1 MQSNKF
7 AIGIDLGTSYSCVGV
22 MKNGVVKII
31 DNQEGRKTTPSFVAF
46 TNNDILVGDFAKNQM
61 TINPENTAFE
71 AKRLIGRLFDDPTI
85 QNDIKHWPF
94 KVINE
99 NGKPKIEVEF
109 KKEKQCY
116 APENI
121 SAMVLKKMKTIA
133 EDFLGTTVTDA
144 VVTVPAYFANPA
156 RLATKNAC
164 VEAGLNLLGMI
175 NEPTAAALAYG
186 LEEKFQEKKNI
197 LIFDLGGGTFD
208 VTVLTVENSNFNVKS
223 TSGNCHL
230 GGEDFNNLLVTYV
243 VNEFKNKHKI
253 DLTTNK
259 RAVCRIRAKCEEAKR
274 FLSSTFDTT
283 IIIDS
288 IYKNIDL
295 EIVITRDCF
304 EKLCHDLF
312 NLTLESVKNALQDA
326 NLEKSE
332 IDNILLI
339 GGSTRIPKVQELLKD
354 FFNGKNLSKSI
365 NPDEAV
371 AYGAAIHAAFLRKQ
385 ANDTLIPML
394 QNLQLTDVTPFSIGT
409 DFGKDDKMDFVIKR
423 NSKIPSKSTQTYIT
437 VIDNQTT
444 MSFSVYEGENEKANK
459 NNLLGFFKI
468 DGIPPAPIGKEKV
481 DATFEIDN
489 NGILN
494 VTAVSKSTSKQNSI
508 TIALNWK

>member
-71 AKRLIGRLFDDPTI
+71 AKRLIGRLFDDPAI

-99 NGKPKIEVEF
+99 NGKPKIEVEL

-116 APENI
+116 APEDI
-121 SAMVLKKMKTIA
+121 SSMVLKKMKTIA

-164 VEAGLNLLGMI
+164 LKAGLNLLGMI

-197 LIFDLGGGTFD
+197 LVFDLGGGTFD
-208 VTVLTVENSNFNVKS
+208 VTVFTIENNNFNVKS

-230 GGEDFNNLLVTYV
+230 GGEDFNSLLVTYLI
-243 VNEFKNKHKI
+243 NEFENKHKI
-253 DLTTNK
+253 DLSTNK
-259 RAVCRIRAKCEEAKR
+259 RAVSRIRLQCEKAKR
-274 FLSSTFDTT
+274 YLSSTLDTT

-288 IYKNIDL
+288 IYKNCDL

-304 EKLCHDLF
+304 EKLCFDLF
-312 NLTLESVKNALQDA
+312 NSTLESVKSALHDA
-326 NLEKSE
+326 NLKKSE
-332 IDNILLI
+332 IDDILLV
-339 GGSTRIPKVQELLKD
+339 GGSTRIPKVQELLRN
-354 FFNGKNLSKSI
+354 FFNGKNLIKSM

-371 AYGAAIHAAFLRKQ
+371 AYGAAIHAAFLHKQ
-385 ANDTLIPML
+385 VSDTLTPML

-409 DFGKDDKMDFVIKR
+409 EIGKDDNMSFVIKR
-423 NSKIPSKSTQTYIT
+423 NSKIPCKKTQTYIT
-437 VIDNQTT
+437 TNDNQTT
-444 MSFSVYEGENEKANK
+444 MSFSIYEGENENANQ

-468 DGIPPAPIGKEKV
+468 DGISPAPIGKEKI

-494 VTAVSKSTSKQNSI
+494 VTAVNRSTSKQNSI
-508 TIALNWK
+508 TISLNWK